1 MSSPLPLPPREQ
13 LYQRYNSNKHTPAPR
28 LVTARRLITN
38 CADVRL
44 NIALANEV
52 VDNPGIP
59 DLHDPEAFDDEL
71 TIIMRDTFT
80 VSVYL
85 DDQGN

>member
-1 MSSPLPLPPREQ
+1 
-13 LYQRYNSNKHTPAPR
+13 
-28 LVTARRLITN
+28 VTTRRLITN

-59 DLHDPEAFDDEL
+59 NLHDPEAFDDEL
-71 TIIMRDTFT
+71 TIIMCDTFA
-80 VSVYL
+80 VSVDFNDL
-85 DDQGN
+85 GN